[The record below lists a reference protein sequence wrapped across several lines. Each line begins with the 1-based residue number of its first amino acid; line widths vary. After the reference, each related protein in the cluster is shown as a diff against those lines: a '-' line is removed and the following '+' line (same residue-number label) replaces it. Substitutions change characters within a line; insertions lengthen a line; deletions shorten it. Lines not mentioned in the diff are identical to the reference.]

1 MYSYILLIHILAAT
15 IWTGGHLILSI
26 LILPK
31 ALRAKDPEILLE
43 FENGF
48 EKIGMPA
55 LFLQVATGLWL
66 AYQLVPEI
74 SRWFTFEDYTTTSIA
89 LKLIV
94 LGITAAFALNARF
107 RVVPKLTADTLVL
120 FAWYIVPVTILSVC
134 FVILGVGIHAGGY

>member
-1 MYSYILLIHILAAT
+1 MYTYILLAHILAAT
-15 IWTGGHLILSI
+15 IWTGGHLILST

-31 ALRAKDPEILLE
+31 ALRNKDPESLME

-48 EKIGMPA
+48 EKIGMLA
-55 LFLQVATGLWL
+55 LFIQIASGLWL
-66 AYQLVPEI
+66 AYQLVPEV
-74 SRWFTFEDYTTTSIA
+74 SSWFTFEDYTTTSIG

-120 FAWYIVPVTILSVC
+120 FAWHIVPVTILSVC

>member
-89 LKLIV
+89 L
-94 LGITAAFALNARF
+94 N
-107 RVVPKLTADTLVL
+107 
-120 FAWYIVPVTILSVC
+120 
-134 FVILGVGIHAGGY
+134 

>member
-1 MYSYILLIHILAAT
+1 MYIYIVLIHILAAT
-15 IWTGGHLILSI
+15 IWTGGHIILSL

-31 ALRAKDPEILLE
+31 ALRAKDPEILME

-55 LFLQVATGLWL
+55 LFLQVASGLWL
-66 AYQLVPEI
+66 VYQLVPEV
-74 SRWFTFEDYTTTSIA
+74 STWFSFADHTVTMIA

-94 LGITAAFALNARF
+94 LGITAAFALNARL

-120 FAWYIVPVTILSVC
+120 FAWHIVPVTILSVC

>member
-1 MYSYILLIHILAAT
+1 MYVYILLTHVLAAM
-15 IWTGGHLILSI
+15 IWTGGHIILST
-26 LILPK
+26 LILPM
-31 ALRAKDPEILLE
+31 ALRRKDPEVLLD
-43 FENGF
+43 FENAF

-55 LFLQVATGLWL
+55 LFVQIATGLWL
-66 AYQLVPEI
+66 AYQLVPDI
-74 SRWFTFEDYTTTSIA
+74 SSWFSFEDNTTTSIA

-120 FAWYIVPVTILSVC
+120 FAWHIVPVTILSVC

>member
-1 MYSYILLIHILAAT
+1 MYTYILLAHILAAT
-15 IWTGGHLILSI
+15 IWTGGHLILST

-31 ALRAKDPEILLE
+31 ALRNKDPELLME

-55 LFLQVATGLWL
+55 LFIQIATGLWL
-66 AYQLVPEI
+66 AYQLVPEV
-74 SRWFTFEDYTTTSIA
+74 SSWFTFEDYTTTSIA

-94 LGITAAFALNARF
+94 LGITGAFALNARF

-120 FAWYIVPVTILSVC
+120 FAWHIVPVTVLSVC

>member
-1 MYSYILLIHILAAT
+1 MYTYILLTHILAAT
-15 IWTGGHLILSI
+15 IWTGGHLVLSM

-31 ALRAKDPEILLE
+31 ALKAKDPEILLE

-55 LFLQVATGLWL
+55 LLLQVATGLWL
-66 AYQLVPEI
+66 AYQLVPEV
-74 SRWFTFEDYTTTSIA
+74 SRWFSFEDYTTTSIA

-107 RVVPKLTADTLVL
+107 RVVPKLSADTLVL
-120 FAWYIVPVTILSVC
+120 FAWHIVPVTILSVC
-134 FVILGVGIHAGGY
+134 FVILGVGIRAGGY